1 MSINRVKWKSQ
12 KAQRNQLLDW
22 HPTEKA
28 AGGPAPQH
36 FGDAALCAIPV
47 PSVCPLSKKESCPDC
62 DPPVTGN
69 FKTELEQT
77 NCFCVNWFYQGE
89 RTTGKS
95 AWQSLQIANRLAWR
109 TPSHTP
115 QTFIPA
121 TASDSGLRIAQEGKK
136 RKAWK
141 LFFLWD
147 RSWLGS
153 FMYLQP
159 QSGHLGRFELAVYV
173 SYSFRQDW
181 HVSMMKTE
189 EQKREQKCARA
200 LEVQVQNLFPI
211 ISTIFYWPKQ
221 VTRQPRVQGWPRD
234 PSSQWEELYHRQNC
248 PHSHHKECG
257 HRKGIGLGTFL
268 KAVSLLSFSGVI

>member
-1 MSINRVKWKSQ
+1 
-12 KAQRNQLLDW
+12 
-22 HPTEKA
+22 
-28 AGGPAPQH
+28 
-36 FGDAALCAIPV
+36 
-47 PSVCPLSKKESCPDC
+47 
-62 DPPVTGN
+62 
-69 FKTELEQT
+69 
-77 NCFCVNWFYQGE
+77 
-89 RTTGKS
+89 
-95 AWQSLQIANRLAWR
+95 
-109 TPSHTP
+109 
-115 QTFIPA
+115 
-121 TASDSGLRIAQEGKK
+121 
-136 RKAWK
+136 
-141 LFFLWD
+141 
-147 RSWLGS
+147 
-153 FMYLQP
+153 MYLQP

>member
-1 MSINRVKWKSQ
+1 
-12 KAQRNQLLDW
+12 
-22 HPTEKA
+22 
-28 AGGPAPQH
+28 
-36 FGDAALCAIPV
+36 
-47 PSVCPLSKKESCPDC
+47 
-62 DPPVTGN
+62 
-69 FKTELEQT
+69 
-77 NCFCVNWFYQGE
+77 
-89 RTTGKS
+89 
-95 AWQSLQIANRLAWR
+95 
-109 TPSHTP
+109 
-115 QTFIPA
+115 
-121 TASDSGLRIAQEGKK
+121 
-136 RKAWK
+136 
-141 LFFLWD
+141 
-147 RSWLGS
+147 
-153 FMYLQP
+153 MYLQP

-268 KAVSLLSFSGVI
+268 KAVSLAFRVWYNFNVFSLHPPKHTFLSWKPVLGKSSEKHIHREMNAS